1 MSERDIIPGFTY
13 YGTAFNSRILLPDAT
28 VAVLDKES
36 ELAKT
41 RAAEEKAKIELV
53 KSREEAVKLSADKS
67 KIKISKPG
75 KRDVEVFDKQ
85 ALNDI
90 RDNFDSMENSAQRAG
105 QREHAHFTK
114 NNCGFRTLPSI
125 KPRAVIALESEF
137 ENMREPIRHLAGELE
152 LMLRLPI
159 QDFNITPILLLGD
172 PGIGKT
178 AFALALS
185 NIMGVPFKKLNGC
198 EPSFNL
204 TGSHPTWGKAA
215 PGLMFKQMALH
226 GCAAPLFLIDE
237 VDKPS
242 GDRYPISLALLD
254 LLERK
259 NAENFTDEYFQVSF
273 NASFAM
279 WILTANTIEGISEP
293 LLSRVMTYNI
303 PAPGVAQR
311 QRIIKTEFSKLC
323 KRIGTKVRIQSSDV
337 TKLAERVDLDLRNVH
352 RIVRD
357 SVIESVLN
365 HSSTAMFSLPSKN
378 KCSMGFI

>member
-1 MSERDIIPGFTY
+1 MSERDTIPGFTY
-13 YGTAFNSRILLPDAT
+13 YGTVFNSRILLPDAT
-28 VAVLDKES
+28 VAVLNKES

-41 RAAEEKAKIELV
+41 RAAEEKANIDFI
-53 KSREEAVKLSADKS
+53 KSREEAVKLSAGQS
-67 KIKISKPG
+67 KIKISKAG
-75 KRDVEVFDKQ
+75 KRDVEIFDRH

-105 QREHAHFTK
+105 RREHAHFTN

-125 KPRAVIALESEF
+125 KPRAVIALKSEF
-137 ENMREPIRHLAGELE
+137 ENMREPIRHLVGELE

-159 QDFNITPILLLGD
+159 HDFNITPILLLGD

-254 LLERK
+254 LLEQK

-273 NASFAM
+273 NASYAM

-293 LLSRVMTYNI
+293 LLSRVMTFNI
-303 PAPGVAQR
+303 PSPRVEQR
-311 QRIIKTEFSKLC
+311 QRIIKTEFSKLS
-323 KRIGTKVRIQSSDV
+323 KRIGTNVKIPLNDVIQ
-337 TKLAERVDLDLRNVH
+337 LAERVDLDLREVS

-357 SVIESVLN
+357 SVIDSLRK
-365 HSSTAMFSLPSKN
+365 HSSTAKLSLPPRKKS
-378 KCSMGFI
+378 SIGFI

>member
-1 MSERDIIPGFTY
+1 
-13 YGTAFNSRILLPDAT
+13 
-28 VAVLDKES
+28 
-36 ELAKT
+36 
-41 RAAEEKAKIELV
+41 
-53 KSREEAVKLSADKS
+53 
-67 KIKISKPG
+67 
-75 KRDVEVFDKQ
+75 
-85 ALNDI
+85 
-90 RDNFDSMENSAQRAG
+90 
-105 QREHAHFTK
+105 
-114 NNCGFRTLPSI
+114 
-125 KPRAVIALESEF
+125 
-137 ENMREPIRHLAGELE
+137 MREPIRHLAGELE